1 MRTYAL
7 IASVLALFVAA
18 CGEDS
23 SPLSGNSGGSG
34 DGQTLN
40 LTLTVSDGEGKDAK
54 ATLKCDESTAEGT
67 GFLESGA
74 EEACRN
80 ARDLEKTLTTQ
91 PPQDRVCTQIY
102 GGPQTARITGT
113 FGDKDVAREIKR
125 NNGCDIEDW
134 KQAQALLDPSGITP
148 GP

>member
-1 MRTYAL
+1 MRAYPL
-7 IASVLALFVAA
+7 IALVLALFVAA

-23 SPLSGNSGGSG
+23 STLSGSGGG
-34 DGQTLN
+34 GGQTVN
-40 LTLTVSDGEGKDAK
+40 LTLTVSDGEGKNAK

-67 GFLESGA
+67 GFFESGA
-74 EEACRN
+74 DEACRN
-80 ARDLEKTLTTQ
+80 ARDLEKLLTTP

-102 GGPQTARITGT
+102 GGPQTARITGS
-113 FGDKDVAREIKR
+113 FGAKDVAREISR
-125 NNGCDIEDW
+125 SNGCDIAEW